1 MKSSVLFL
9 SLHFVCKTNF
19 ACFQRYNHTAAF
31 SESNIPQNDI
41 IVSGFYSE
49 QGLISHRILPGTTMS
64 KFFFYFYDFIATGIQ
79 IRSEMP

>member
-1 MKSSVLFL
+1 MKSSVLYL
-9 SLHFVCKTNF
+9 SFHFVCKTNF

-49 QGLISHRILPGTTMS
+49 QGLILRRILLGTTMS
-64 KFFFYFYDFIATGIQ
+64 KFFYFYDFIATGIQ
-79 IRSEMP
+79 IRSEML